1 MIIIIVII
9 IIISKE
15 RPLVLC
21 AIILSMFNFLMP
33 LFMYYNYLS
42 RAILLLLCGP
52 MLEFLKAIEMSCS
65 CGPFLFPSI
74 LIF

>member
-42 RAILLLLCGP
+42 RAILLSLCGP